1 MRLER
6 SGTDGTCRV
15 LDSDEPAG
23 AADDRAASD
32 VVLEAIEAWSSAI
45 GIEPSWRLEVL
56 EPVPRHSA
64 PDARRS
70 RGRHPCFAGAR

>member
-6 SGTDGTCRV
+6 SGTDGTYRV

-32 VVLEAIEAWSSAI
+32 VVLDAVEAWSSAI
-45 GIEPSWRLEVL
+45 GIEPSWRLEVI
-56 EPVPRHSA
+56 EPVPRRSTR
-64 PDARRS
+64 ARRS